1 MVRKQGRKNHV
12 ERPILTPRVRG
23 LMKRELD
30 VSEMD
35 WMQLKRVMQ
44 KAGPYP
50 VEAYQFIRE
59 GLAHTS
65 KMVHGDKAADVDAAE
80 DSRHISGQQLCLG
93 LRDYAIKRY
102 GLLARIVLN
111 KWHIE
116 GTDDFGKIVYALV
129 EAEEMRKSDGDSID
143 DFNNVFDFDEAFGD
157 MQMRP

>member
-1 MVRKQGRKNHV
+1 M
-12 ERPILTPRVRG
+12 
-23 LMKRELD
+23 
-30 VSEMD
+30 SEMD
-35 WMQLKRVMQ
+35 WMQMKRVMQ

-59 GLAHTS
+59 GLAHTA
-65 KMVHGDKAADVDAAE
+65 KTVHGDKPGDGEGLE

-102 GLLARIVLN
+102 GLLARTVLN

-116 GTDDFGKIVYALV
+116 GTSDFGKIVYALV
-129 EAEEMRKSDGDSID
+129 EAEEMRKSEGDSID
-143 DFNNVFDFDEAFGD
+143 DFNHVFDFDEAFGE